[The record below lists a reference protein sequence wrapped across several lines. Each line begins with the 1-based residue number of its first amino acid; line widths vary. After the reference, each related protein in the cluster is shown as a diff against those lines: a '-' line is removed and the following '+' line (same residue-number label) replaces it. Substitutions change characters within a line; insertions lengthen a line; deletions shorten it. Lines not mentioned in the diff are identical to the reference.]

1 MPMTAEPEK
10 QRFLRVRRGV
20 WLAAA
25 SMAAVGLVMTA
36 LSGAP
41 VVAATKA
48 PKSSPTAAKAAPA
61 KPAEPQRVPF
71 TPAEDEIAA
80 IPGMPDARFWA
91 DSTSAFEQAVPS
103 KGQWLVLSGGGAD
116 GAFGAGLLNGL
127 TQAGKRTPYAVISG
141 VSSGALLAV
150 FAFAGPKHDIDLRD
164 NVMKTTAADIFEFH
178 QTGESLLDTWPLKK
192 LIAQHITKE
201 LLADVAAEHR
211 QGRRL
216 FVLTSNIDAQRAV
229 VWNMGAIAAHDN
241 EQGLALFRNIL
252 LASASL
258 PGLFPPVLID
268 VEANGKRFQEMHV
281 DGGIGS
287 PLFVGPEALLSTT
300 SKTHLPASRITLL
313 VNGKLTPRF
322 SVTDRNMLM
331 VLGNSVDMGLKMAV
345 RAAIARIYAAAQRQ
359 SLEFELTY
367 IPDTFDVPYRAPFD
381 QEYMHKLYE
390 FGVEQGKTGGGF
402 LNAPPTP

>member
-150 FAFAGPKHDIDLRD
+150 FAF
-164 NVMKTTAADIFEFH
+164 
-178 QTGESLLDTWPLKK
+178 
-192 LIAQHITKE
+192 
-201 LLADVAAEHR
+201 
-211 QGRRL
+211 
-216 FVLTSNIDAQRAV
+216 
-229 VWNMGAIAAHDN
+229 
-241 EQGLALFRNIL
+241 
-252 LASASL
+252 
-258 PGLFPPVLID
+258 
-268 VEANGKRFQEMHV
+268 
-281 DGGIGS
+281 
-287 PLFVGPEALLSTT
+287 
-300 SKTHLPASRITLL
+300 
-313 VNGKLTPRF
+313 
-322 SVTDRNMLM
+322 
-331 VLGNSVDMGLKMAV
+331 
-345 RAAIARIYAAAQRQ
+345 
-359 SLEFELTY
+359 
-367 IPDTFDVPYRAPFD
+367 
-381 QEYMHKLYE
+381 
-390 FGVEQGKTGGGF
+390 
-402 LNAPPTP
+402 